1 MGADDGLPKPEF
13 GLKLRK
19 MSKPER
25 HQRIDE
31 MLTMLGMAEMA
42 DKYPQQLSGGQQQR
56 VAIGRALVLRP
67 EILLLDEPY
76 SALDAKIRVQMR
88 EELINI
94 QRRLHITTVFVTHDQ
109 EEAMM
114 LSTRIAVMKAGEIV
128 QVGTPSEIY
137 NEPKNIYVAS
147 FIGQMNFIDA
157 GPQTV
162 NAFRPEDVRIVA
174 NTADHTDVY
183 QGTVQQSTQMGHY
196 SQLTV
201 RLKDRSV
208 ILFAPKDAFAQHPEN
223 TPIKFIVEKKQTF
236 AKEQTHE
243 TLA

>member
-1 MGADDGLPKPEF
+1 
-13 GLKLRK
+13 

-174 NTADHTDVY
+174 NTADHTDAY

-208 ILFAPKDAFAQHPEN
+208 NLFAPKDAFAQHPEN
-223 TPIKFIVEKKQTF
+223 TLIKFIVEKKQTF